1 MVHLLCAERGVTPN
15 RPTDDGDAVL
25 DVRAR
30 PAILNEFTSVLRTL
44 GFVSAGE
51 SMEGHQ
57 HRWLNDEAKIDV
69 LIPRHVGERA
79 ARRRGASGGT
89 TLETPGAQQALD
101 RAELIEVS
109 VQGHGGR
116 IPRPNMAGALVIK
129 AAAYANTR
137 DSYRERHLTDFRDT
151 HDTDHP
157 IRSSGSRRSPG
168 GTRLTC
174 GRCSRNAPTGRN
186 FSRRSRASTED
197 SMCWPGL
204 WPKVRTEKSGPSRRL
219 TFRFATPASRRTRD
233 VVRADL
239 LTAGSGTR
247 SICEGLCQVPEDM

>member
-1 MVHLLCAERGVTPN
+1 MRTELPVMTQPQEQAWLGLIAITEVLESGWCLVGGQMVHLLCAERGVTPN

-57 HRWLNDEAKIDV
+57 HRWLNGEAKIDV
-69 LIPRHVGERA
+69 LIRRHVGERA

-101 RAELIEVS
+101 RAGLIEVS
-109 VQGHGGR
+109 VDGHDGR

-129 AAAYANTR
+129 AAAYGNTR
-137 DSYRERHLTDFRDT
+137 DRYRDRHLLDFAVLTTLVSRSDRLGEAFTKRDKAYLRPVIAECVRRPELLVQIEGTDRGLDVLARIVA
-151 HDTDHP
+151 D
-157 IRSSGSRRSPG
+157 GS
-168 GTRLTC
+168 
-174 GRCSRNAPTGRN
+174 N
-186 FSRRSRASTED
+186 
-197 SMCWPGL
+197 
-204 WPKVRTEKSGPSRRL
+204 
-219 TFRFATPASRRTRD
+219 
-233 VVRADL
+233 
-239 LTAGSGTR
+239 
-247 SICEGLCQVPEDM
+247 Q

>member
-1 MVHLLCAERGVTPN
+1 MKVELPVMTKPQEQAWLGLIAITEVLESGWCLVGGQMVHLLCAERGVTPN

-30 PAILNEFTSVLRTL
+30 PAILNEFTSVLRAL

-69 LIPRHVGERA
+69 LIPRNVGERA

-89 TLETPGAQQALD
+89 TLEAPGAQQALD

-109 VQGHGGR
+109 VQGHDGR

-137 DSYRERHLTDFRDT
+137 DSYRERHLTDFAILTTLINRSDRLGEAFTRRDKAYLRPVLAQCARQPELLAQIEGV
-151 HDTDHP
+151 DRGLDVLAR
-157 IRSSGSRRSPG
+157 IVADGSNERIEDPPG
-168 GTRLTC
+168 G
-174 GRCSRNAPTGRN
+174 
-186 FSRRSRASTED
+186 
-197 SMCWPGL
+197 
-204 WPKVRTEKSGPSRRL
+204 
-219 TFRFATPASRRTRD
+219 
-233 VVRADL
+233 
-239 LTAGSGTR
+239 
-247 SICEGLCQVPEDM
+247 